1 MQMSAQQ
8 VQATLSVKSDNF
20 QQTFEESLQDS
31 TTPYASLIAANE
43 RLRVSLSKTLTEFVD
58 KARAAQQASADPK
71 KRKIKCKI
79 YLEDP
84 EEMTIVIFF

>member
-8 VQATLSVKSDNF
+8 VQATISVKSDNF
-20 QQTFEESLQDS
+20 QQTFSEPLQDS

-43 RLRVSLSKTLTEFVD
+43 RLRASLSKTFTEFVD
-58 KARAAQQASADPK
+58 KARAAQQASGDPK

-79 YLEDP
+79 ERNELQ
-84 EEMTIVIFF
+84 EMSIRIFI